1 MKDDVLIKSNKYGI
15 TIYFNSDNSFEELLD
30 DVKNKFQSAAKFFN
44 HAKMAV
50 EYEGR
55 SFTEDEERQLTREIE
70 SAANIEYFVSLRK
83 ILLQNKSIKNYW
95 TKALKLSMKGT
106 DSSIKVH

>member
-55 SFTEDEERQLTREIE
+55 SFTEEERLNQLPVLKYYALLKR
-70 SAANIEYFVSLRK
+70 

>member
-30 DVKNKFQSAAKFFN
+30 DVKNKFQSAAKLN
-44 HAKMAV
+44 
-50 EYEGR
+50 
-55 SFTEDEERQLTREIE
+55 QLPI
-70 SAANIEYFVSLRK
+70 SKYFVSLRK

>member
-1 MKDDVLIKSNKYGI
+1 MEEALIK
-15 TIYFNSDNSFEELLD
+15 
-30 DVKNKFQSAAKFFN
+30 
-44 HAKMAV
+44 
-50 EYEGR
+50 R
-55 SFTEDEERQLTREIE
+55 
-70 SAANIEYFVSLRK
+70 

>member
-15 TIYFNSDNSFEELLD
+15 TIYFNSDNSFEEL
-30 DVKNKFQSAAKFFN
+30 N
-44 HAKMAV
+44 
-50 EYEGR
+50 
-55 SFTEDEERQLTREIE
+55 QLPVLKYYALLKR
-70 SAANIEYFVSLRK
+70 

>member
-55 SFTEDEERQLTREIE
+55 SFTEEEERQLTR
-70 SAANIEYFVSLRK
+70 AIEYYALLKR

>member
-44 HAKMAV
+44 HAKMAA
-50 EYEGR
+50 
-55 SFTEDEERQLTREIE
+55 D
-70 SAANIEYFVSLRK
+70 
-83 ILLQNKSIKNYW
+83 KS
-95 TKALKLSMKGT
+95 
-106 DSSIKVH
+106 D